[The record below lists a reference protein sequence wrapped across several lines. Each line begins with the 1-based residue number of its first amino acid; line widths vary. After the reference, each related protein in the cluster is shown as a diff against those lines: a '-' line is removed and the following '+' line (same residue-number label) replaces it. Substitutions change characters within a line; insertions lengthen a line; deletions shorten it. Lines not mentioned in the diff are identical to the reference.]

1 MSTAWLR
8 LFMPT
13 MLVDGMRMRNTR
25 WETCWHKT
33 GSYHP
38 RLLLQLGVKV
48 PCTLGAGPTRPAV
61 PLIEA
66 CNGLVGESN
75 DLVYSF
81 CHCLRS

>member
-38 RLLLQLGVKV
+38 AYFYSLESRCPVLLALD
-48 PCTLGAGPTRPAV
+48 
-61 PLIEA
+61 PL
-66 CNGLVGESN
+66 
-75 DLVYSF
+75 DLLCS
-81 CHCLRS
+81 